1 MINRLSQ
8 ARILGAVVLLLIFGS
23 LVLAATDPSTR
34 PVFGDL
40 TKFVVGAYMGLHIPA
55 PTPQP
60 KRTRAIDRTR

>member
-8 ARILGAVVLLLIFGS
+8 ARILGAVVLLLVSGS

-40 TKFVVGAYMGLHIPA
+40 TKFVLGAYMGLHIPA
-55 PTPQP
+55 PTPRP
-60 KRTRAIDRTR
+60 KRIVARDRTR